1 MTRIV
6 GIDLSLTGTG
16 LAVVANEEWVPV
28 EYRNWSLITNRV
40 TSKGATKDQLQQRFD
55 RQTVIAQGILAQCY
69 GSDLVVIEDLFTG
82 PKAGHVIDR
91 AGLWWRVVG
100 VLLHQGIKVVHCTA
114 TQAKKFQT
122 GNGAADK
129 GAMVR
134 AAGKMWPEWEPSSN
148 ASTEDEADAIALVNV
163 GLALTHDEWPFPATD
178 YRLKVLNDIRK
189 QQQLEE
195 VPA

>member
-16 LAVVANEEWVPV
+16 LAAASVPV
-28 EYRNWSLITNRV
+28 WDLRIDPVWELFTQRV

-55 RQTVIAQGILAQCY
+55 RQTVIAQEIIVWCA